1 MKVGFIGLGK
11 MGFPMAANL
20 LAAGHR
26 VTVYNRTKSRADEL
40 AAQGAIVAPAPEACA
55 GNSVVITMLSDDNAF
70 EELLVS
76 KNKFVDALSPGA
88 VHLCMSTISVGL
100 SEKLAEVHSKAG
112 QIYVA
117 APVFGRPESAAA
129 RRLVIVAAGP
139 KDGID
144 RCSPLFE
151 ALARKTFVLGSAAAQ
166 ANLVKVGNNF
176 LLFAMIESLG
186 EAVAF
191 ARKTGLSADEFVKI
205 ITETVF
211 DSGACRVLGPM
222 IAQEKYEPVGFPL
235 SMVLKDVG
243 LVLQAAAHAAV
254 PLPFADVIRDQLSTA
269 MARGYQNL
277 DETALARIAA
287 ENAGLL

>member
-1 MKVGFIGLGK
+1 MIPSVDVAR
-11 MGFPMAANL
+11 FPQIVIAL
-20 LAAGHR
+20 L
-26 VTVYNRTKSRADEL
+26 T
-40 AAQGAIVAPAPEACA
+40 
-55 GNSVVITMLSDDNAF
+55 
-70 EELLVS
+70 LVS
-76 KNKFVDALSPGA
+76 IVHGQA
-88 VHLCMSTISVGL
+88 VCNSFQPV
-100 SEKLAEVHSKAG
+100 AERCDLN
-112 QIYVA
+112 
-117 APVFGRPESAAA
+117 AP
-129 RRLVIVAAGP
+129 
-139 KDGID
+139 
-144 RCSPLFE
+144 
-151 ALARKTFVLGSAAAQ
+151 AAAQ

>member
-40 AAQGAIVAPAPEACA
+40 AAQGAIVAGTPEACA
-55 GNSVVITMLSDDNAF
+55 GSSVVITMLSDDNAF
-70 EELLVS
+70 EELLFS
-76 KNKFVDALSPGA
+76 KNKLVDALSPGA
-88 VHLCMSTISVGL
+88 VHLCMRTSSCGL
-100 SEKLAEVHSKAG
+100 SEQLVAVHSHAG

-117 APVFGRPESAAA
+117 APVFGRPESSAA

-139 KDGID
+139 QDGSD

-151 ALARKTFVLGSAAAQ
+151 ALARKTFVLGPAAAQ
-166 ANLVKVGNNF
+166 ANLVKVGSNF

-211 DSGACRVLGPM
+211 DSGAYRVLGPM
-222 IAQEKYEPVGFPL
+222 IAQGKYEPVGFPL
-235 SMVLKDVG
+235 SMVLKDLG
-243 LVLQAAAHAAV
+243 LELQAADHAAV

-269 MARGYQNL
+269 IARGYQNL

-287 ENAGLL
+287 ENAGLR